1 MIKTIRK
8 GGLFLWKRHDHT
20 AHGKIERVKIK
31 KIKQKLHKALK
42 PLDRYRLRTKI
53 LVGIGLLV
61 VISYGLIFLIPKQV
75 AFSYSGQTCV
85 RQLTIAPSIIKQSG
99 GDGFVAEEKDM
110 FEVAGQPIMS
120 FKTCFT
126 ATKAPEKGTTTVRMA
141 PFGSFVASKQFRIT
155 VGDAPAATVA
165 DFVGKTLPVTRPVE
179 VGLSEHDEVFTYKL
193 HINKEVAD
201 CVHKDKALLCDI
213 EPLELAQ
220 GEAYDATLIRY
231 FDSEKINTVG
241 GGKITTLR
249 ALTLVKSSVSEGQVV
264 YDKPTSLQFEFDKPV
279 DIAEAEL
286 KIKNGESLEAVQA
299 AITTDGNNV
308 VVTQKDALKR
318 NASYAVVLKKVEA
331 KDGSAIPVAQTINF
345 TTSGGPKVIG
355 VNIGSSGTNRS
366 GSIVVSFDQEIANV
380 ASIAKL
386 VSTPGLAS
394 QISKSGKNIVINYSG
409 AGACNN
415 FSIQVK
421 KGLESDAAI
430 VQDADWSFNSRT
442 QCYSTRV
449 IGSSV
454 KGRSIIAYSF
464 GSGAK
469 TILYT
474 GNIHG
479 NELGTRSLM
488 NSWINELDANAQN
501 IPAGVRI
508 VVVPSANPDGAAA
521 NSRYNANG
529 VDLNRNYNTSDWQKD
544 VQTVNGDPLPNGG
557 GSSPGSEPETKAL
570 AAYTSELQPAL
581 TMSYHSAAS
590 YAIANTCGNSRALA
604 DTYAKMTGYRNMT
617 GVSGAFSYQI
627 TGTYDDWIC
636 ERLGRA
642 SVLIELTSST
652 SSEFS
657 RNKAALWAMARS

>member
-1 MIKTIRK
+1 MKFKQKIRK
-8 GGLFLWKRHDHT
+8 
-20 AHGKIERVKIK
+20 V
-31 KIKQKLHKALK
+31 LK
-42 PLDRYRLRTKI
+42 PLDRFRLRTKV
-53 LVGIGLLV
+53 LVGIGILV
-61 VISYGLIFLIPKQV
+61 VISYALIFLFPKQV
-75 AFSYSGQTCV
+75 TFSYGGQTCV
-85 RQLTIAPSIIKQSG
+85 RQLTIAPSLIKQSG
-99 GDGFVAEEKDM
+99 GEGYRAEEKDV
-110 FEVAGQPIMS
+110 FEIAGQPVLS
-120 FKTCFT
+120 FKTCFE
-126 ATKAPEKGTTTVRMA
+126 ATKAPDKGSTIVRMA
-141 PFGSFVASKQFRIT
+141 PFGSFFASKQFNVV
-155 VGDAPAATVA
+155 VGDAPKATVA
-165 DFVGKTLPVTRPVE
+165 GFVGKTHPVTRPIE
-179 VGLSEHDEVFTYKL
+179 VGLSEHDDVFDYKL
-193 HINKEVAD
+193 QVGEDAAD
-201 CVHKDKALLCDI
+201 CRHEARTLFCDI
-213 EPLELAQ
+213 EPLQLVQ
-220 GEAYDATLIRY
+220 GEDYDATLIRY
-231 FDSEKINTVG
+231 FDSEKINIVG

-249 ALTLVKSSVSEGQVV
+249 ALSMVKSSVTEGQVI
-264 YDKPTSLQFEFDKPV
+264 YDKPTNFSFEYDKPV
-279 DIAEAEL
+279 DTVKAEL
-286 KIKNGESLEAVQA
+286 KIKNGEVYEAVPA
-299 AITTDGNNV
+299 ALSTDGNKV
-308 VVTQKDALKR
+308 VITQKDALKR
-318 NASYAVVLKKVEA
+318 NATYVAVLKKVEA
-331 KDGSAIPVAQTINF
+331 KDGSATPILQTINF
-345 TTSGGPKVIG
+345 TTSGGPKVTGI
-355 VNIGSSGTNRS
+355 NIGSSGVGRS
-366 GSIVVSFDQEIANV
+366 GSIVVSLDQEVANA

-386 VSTPGLAS
+386 VTTPGLAS
-394 QISKSGKNIVINYSG
+394 QITKSGKNIVINYSG
-409 AGACNN
+409 AAACAN
-415 FSIQVK
+415 FSVQVK
-421 KGLESDAAI
+421 KGLESESAI
-430 VQDADWSFNSRT
+430 VQDTDWAYNSRT
-442 QCYSTRV
+442 QCYSTRA
-449 IGSSV
+449 IGTSV
-454 KGRSIIAYSF
+454 KGRSIIAYIF

-488 NSWINELDANAQN
+488 NAWVSELDANAQN

-557 GSSPGSEPETKAL
+557 GSSPASEPETKAL

-604 DTYAKMTGYRNMT
+604 DTYAKITGYRNMT